1 MKTRTIL
8 FLLAL
13 LASAAVSGT
22 NHPETAPAAPADPEI
37 VRIEDLRPVTA
48 KVVGLD
54 RENDIVTVETA
65 SGFLFAFEGCS
76 DYCEGDYVSAIM
88 HTNGTPGIK
97 DDYFVT
103 VHYSGWSDYAD
114 NIQ

>member
-8 FLLAL
+8 FLAAL

-22 NHPETAPAAPADPEI
+22 SKPGNAPADPEL

-48 KVVGLD
+48 KVVELD
-54 RENDIVTVETA
+54 RETDIVTVETA
-65 SGFLFAFEGCS
+65 SGFLFEFTGCS

-88 HTNGTPGIK
+88 HTNGTPGIR

-103 VHYSGWSDYAD
+103 VHYSGYSDYAD
-114 NIQ
+114 HIQ